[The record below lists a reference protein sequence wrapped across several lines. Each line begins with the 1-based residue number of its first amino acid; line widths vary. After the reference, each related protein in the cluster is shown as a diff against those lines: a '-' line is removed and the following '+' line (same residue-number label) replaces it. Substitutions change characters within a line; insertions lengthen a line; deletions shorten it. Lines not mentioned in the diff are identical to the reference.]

1 MDCRYYRILI
11 QAFVALSLMPMTVAA
26 VDLQPLDSQ
35 QRTLEQQQQQSAAGQ
50 TQTQASKQSSTV
62 KKLPP
67 KGLESQL
74 QKPAT
79 SRQAVKRPSTKTR
92 TAPVRQTKPKTK
104 PFASSPQS
112 GNEMLFNFQDA
123 DVKAVIKT
131 ISQITGKN
139 FILDPRVKGKISIIS
154 AKPVSRKAAYRIFLS
169 ALKAQGFTISQ
180 LDKNTVKIIP
190 VGEGKQ
196 GAGRFSSRWQ
206 GEQMVSQVVV
216 VQHGN
221 ATQLVPLLRP
231 LMAPT
236 SQLSAYAPA
245 NALIITDYANN
256 IGNMLN
262 LLKQIDQPVSTDVT
276 IIPLTHASALDM
288 ADLVG
293 QLMTQQAGGR
303 AAPKTGIAGGA
314 VGARTTIVPDLR
326 TNSLL
331 VRSDNP
337 GRVAQVRKLIEKLD
351 VPAKTDGNTRVIYLK
366 NAEAKKLA
374 DILRGL
380 LEAGSITGVKKS
392 AKASRAGASAAPKS
406 MIQADEDTNS
416 LIISAT
422 DAVYNNLRGVIDKLD
437 ARRAQVFVEALIVE
451 IKSTEA
457 MQLGF
462 QWMGATDAGKGAIGG
477 IAGYGPT
484 PIGAAA
490 VDPVAALGASSGLS
504 LAYLG
509 PEIVLPDGRIIRGLG
524 GLAQALED
532 QNQANI
538 LSTPTLL
545 TLDNAEAKIVVGQN
559 VPFTTGSYS
568 NTGSG
573 STGSVNP
580 FQTVERKDVGLT
592 LEIKPQIT
600 EGGGVKMEI
609 MSEVSSVNTVSTGQI
624 QDLVTNKRTLE
635 TTVIIEDKS
644 TVVLGGL
651 IEDSADDSSQGVP
664 FLSRIP
670 ILGWLFKYQSKTKNK
685 TNLMV
690 FLKPTII
697 RDAKA
702 STSFTQNRYDY
713 IMKQQDNIGLLG
725 DDHKPLKEFSPK
737 NNPEPKSADER
748 LYETT
753 QKDNY
758 LGPPETD
765 GDEQPESQEEE

>member
-1 MDCRYYRILI
+1 MKDLNSGRHMDCRCYRILW
-11 QAFVALSLMPMTVAA
+11 QTFVWLSLVPMTSAA
-26 VDLQPLDSQ
+26 VELQPLDSQ
-35 QRTLEQQQQQSAAGQ
+35 QRTLEQQQQIDAAQTKNQS
-50 TQTQASKQSSTV
+50 SKQGAV
-62 KKLPP
+62 VRKLPP

-74 QKPAT
+74 KQSTP
-79 SRQAVKRPSTKTR
+79 SRQAITR
-92 TAPVRQTKPKTK
+92 TAPKTKSAPIRQTKNKQTP
-104 PFASSPQS
+104 S
-112 GNEMLFNFQDA
+112 GSEMLFNFQDA

-154 AKPVSRKAAYRIFLS
+154 AKPVSRQAAYRIFLS
-169 ALKAQGFTISQ
+169 ALKAQGFTVSV
-180 LDKNTVKIIP
+180 LDKDTVKIIP

-221 ATQLVPLLRP
+221 ATELVPLLRP

-245 NALIITDYANN
+245 NALIITDYASN

-262 LLKQIDQPVSTDVT
+262 LLDKIDQPVSTDVT

-303 AAPKTGIAGGA
+303 PVAPKTSVAGAA

-380 LEAGSITGVKKS
+380 LEAGSIAGVKKS
-392 AKASRAGASAAPKS
+392 AKPGRAAAAAPKS
-406 MIQADEDTNS
+406 LIQADEDTNS
-416 LIISAT
+416 LIINAS

-451 IKSTEA
+451 IRSDEA

-462 QWMGATDAGKGAIGG
+462 QWMGAKSAGEGVLGG
-477 IAGYGPT
+477 VANYGT
-484 PIGAAA
+484 PSIAAA
-490 VDPVAALGASSGLS
+490 AADPVSALAGSAGLS

-524 GLAQALED
+524 GLARALET

-559 VPFTTGSYS
+559 VPFLTGSFTS
-568 NTGSG
+568 TGS
-573 STGSVNP
+573 SDGSVNP
-580 FQTVERKDVGLT
+580 FQTIERKDVGLT

-609 MSEVSSVNTVSTGQI
+609 SSEVSSVNTTATGLA
-624 QDLVTNKRTLE
+624 QDLITNKRTLE
-635 TTVIIEDKS
+635 TTV
-644 TVVLGGL
+644 V
-651 IEDSADDSSQGVP
+651 IEDSADDSAEGIP
-664 FLSRIP
+664 LISRIP
-670 ILGWLFKYQSKTKNK
+670 ILGWFFKYQEKVKKK

-697 RDAKA
+697 RDARA
-702 STSFTQNRYDY
+702 STRFTQNRYDY
-713 IMKQQDNIGLLG
+713 IIKQQDDIGLLG
-725 DDHKPLKEFSPK
+725 NENESLKQFSPK
-737 NNPEPKSADER
+737 NNPEPKTEDER
-748 LYETT
+748 LYETS
-753 QKDNY
+753 QNDDY
-758 LGPPETD
+758 FGPPETEG
-765 GDEQPESQEEE
+765 GDDPEIFDE

>member
-1 MDCRYYRILI
+1 M
-11 QAFVALSLMPMTVAA
+11 AA
-26 VDLQPLDSQ
+26 
-35 QRTLEQQQQQSAAGQ
+35 AAEL
-50 TQTQASKQSSTV
+50 K
-62 KKLPP
+62 P
-67 KGLESQL
+67 LESQSKTL
-74 QKPAT
+74 STQGKDTTTGNHSTNQKAVPG
-79 SRQAVKRPSTKTR
+79 AVKRIEPKRLESQIQSSRQQVPAKKPVPAPRPARKTA
-92 TAPVRQTKPKTK
+92 TITPVG
-104 PFASSPQS
+104 SS
-112 GNEMLFNFQDA
+112 EMLFNFQDA

-169 ALKAQGFTISQ
+169 ALKAQGFTVAE

-196 GAGRFSSRWQ
+196 GAGRFYSRWQ

-245 NALIITDYANN
+245 NALIITDYADN
-256 IGNMLN
+256 IGNLLD
-262 LLKQIDQPVSTDVT
+262 LLKEIDQPVSTDVT
-276 IIPLTHASALDM
+276 IIPLKHASALDM
-288 ADLVG
+288 AELVG
-293 QLMTQQAGGR
+293 QLMSQQTATGGR
-303 AAPKTGIAGGA
+303 AAPAKGGA
-314 VGARTTIVPDLR
+314 ATAGVDARTSIVPDLR

-374 DILRGL
+374 EILRGL
-380 LEAGSITGVKKS
+380 LEAGSIAGTTNAAKGRRAASS
-392 AKASRAGASAAPKS
+392 ATAAAPKS
-406 MIQADEDTNS
+406 LIQADEDTNS
-416 LIISAT
+416 LIINAS
-422 DAVYNNLRGVIDKLD
+422 DAVYNNLRGVIDQLD

-451 IKSTEA
+451 IKSDQALE
-457 MQLGF
+457 LGF
-462 QWMGATDAGKGAIGG
+462 QWMGGRNAGEGAIGG
-477 IAGYGPT
+477 IANYGSPS
-484 PIGAAA
+484 IGAAA
-490 VDPVAALGASSGLS
+490 VDPISALAGSSGLS

-509 PEIVLPDGRIIRGLG
+509 PEIVLSDGRIIRGLG
-524 GLAQALED
+524 GLARALQS

-559 VPFTTGSYS
+559 VPFLTGSFTS
-568 NTGSG
+568 TG
-573 STGSVNP
+573 STGTSGAVNP
-580 FQTVERKDVGLT
+580 FQTIERQDVGLT
-592 LEIKPQIT
+592 LQIKPQIT

-609 MSEVSSVNTVSTGQI
+609 KSEVSSVNTSATGLA
-624 QDLVTNKRTLE
+624 QDLITNKRTLE
-635 TTVIIEDKS
+635 TTVVIEDKS

-651 IEDSADDSSQGVP
+651 IEDTADDTETGVP

-670 ILGWLFKYQSKTKNK
+670 ILGWFFKYQKKEKKK

-690 FLKPTII
+690 FLKPTIVRGA
-697 RDAKA
+697 RD
-702 STSFTQNRYDY
+702 STSYTQNRYDY
-713 IMKQQDNIGLLG
+713 IMRQQEDMGLLG
-725 DDHKPLKEFSPK
+725 EDHEALQEFSPK
-737 NNPEPKSADER
+737 KNPEPKTDDES
-748 LYETT
+748 LYE
-753 QKDNY
+753 KSKNDAY
-758 LGPPETD
+758 LGPPADEATPAET
-765 GDEQPESQEEE
+765 PAEE